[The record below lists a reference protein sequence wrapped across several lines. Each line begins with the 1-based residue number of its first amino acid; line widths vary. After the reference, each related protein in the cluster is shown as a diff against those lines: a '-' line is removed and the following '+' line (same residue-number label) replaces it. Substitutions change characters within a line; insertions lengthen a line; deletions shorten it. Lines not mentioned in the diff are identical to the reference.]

1 MNREREDSVTMK
13 ANLYFFFPGRT
24 VFFFFTYRRRE
35 KDRRNRN
42 KRLNNGQEA

>member
-24 VFFFFTYRRRE
+24 VFFLYTEEEKRTEEIETRE
-35 KDRRNRN
+35 
-42 KRLNNGQEA
+42 